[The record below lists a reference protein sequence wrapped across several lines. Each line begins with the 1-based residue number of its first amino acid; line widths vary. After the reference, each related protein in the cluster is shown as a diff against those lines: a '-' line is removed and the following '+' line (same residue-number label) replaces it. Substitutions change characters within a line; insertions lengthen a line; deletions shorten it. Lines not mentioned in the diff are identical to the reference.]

1 MVRMWPLAVVAL
13 LVLAGIAYNTDWAF
27 NALRLY
33 MAASQPLEVGDR
45 PHQEI
50 SEGVHFSATALTDE
64 LDMPWSLAFMPG
76 GDILLSERGGTLK
89 RLQPRTGELTPISGV
104 PEVFYKGQGG
114 LLDVALH
121 PDFPDEAWVY
131 LTYAAPMGE
140 GRSTTRLAR
149 GRLER
154 NSLQGLEVL
163 YTAQPVKNTV
173 KHYGGRLLF
182 SDNYL
187 FMTMGERGHRNLAQ
201 ALDNDLGKVLRF
213 NIDGTVPDDN
223 PFAGRLD
230 AKPAVF
236 SYGHRNAQGLAR
248 HPETGDLWV
257 TEHGPQGGDE
267 LNRIIPGANYG
278 WPVITYGEAYGGGT
292 IGEGT
297 AKAGM
302 EQPVHYY
309 VPSIAPSG
317 LAFYHGDQF
326 PLWQGDAFIGALR
339 QFHLNRVSLHP
350 GDSTAE
356 YRMLEELQL
365 RVRDVKVGPDGNLY
379 ILSEQGSLIRLAP
392 EKNGISSDNPT
403 GR

>member
-1 MVRMWPLAVVAL
+1 
-13 LVLAGIAYNTDWAF
+13 
-27 NALRLY
+27 
-33 MAASQPLEVGDR
+33 
-45 PHQEI
+45 
-50 SEGVHFSATALTDE
+50 
-64 LDMPWSLAFMPG
+64 MPE
-76 GDILLSERGGTLK
+76 GDILVSERGGHLQ

-121 PDFPDEAWVY
+121 PDFPDEAWVH
-131 LTYAAPMGE
+131 LTYSVPMGK

-149 GRLER
+149 GRLKG

-163 YTAQPVKNTV
+163 YTAQPVKSTV

-182 SDNYL
+182 NDNYL
-187 FMTMGERGHRNLAQ
+187 FMTMGERGHRDLAQ
-201 ALDNDLGKVLRF
+201 ELDNDLGKVLRF
-213 NIDGTVPDDN
+213 NIDGTVPEDN
-223 PFAGRLD
+223 PFARRLD

-267 LNRIIPGANYG
+267 LNRLIPGANYG

-326 PLWQGDAFIGALR
+326 PLWRGDAFIGALR
-339 QFHLNRVSLHP
+339 EFHLNRVSLHSD
-350 GDSTAE
+350 DSTAE
-356 YRMLEELQL
+356 YRMLEKLQL

-392 EKNGISSDNPT
+392 KKMDFSSP
-403 GR
+403 G